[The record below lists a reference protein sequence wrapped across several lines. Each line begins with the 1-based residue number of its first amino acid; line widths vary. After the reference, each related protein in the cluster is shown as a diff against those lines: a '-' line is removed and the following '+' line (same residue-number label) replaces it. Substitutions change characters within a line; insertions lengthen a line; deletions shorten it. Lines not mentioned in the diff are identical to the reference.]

1 MESFISVDTDRHLQI
16 KSEFAIKMVA
26 LDQINSAPEL
36 NQFKSTTS
44 LTDIELTL
52 LPIRLLVVA
61 FRHMFQL
68 HND

>member
-36 NQFKSTTS
+36 NRFKSTTS
-44 LTDIELTL
+44 LTDIELML